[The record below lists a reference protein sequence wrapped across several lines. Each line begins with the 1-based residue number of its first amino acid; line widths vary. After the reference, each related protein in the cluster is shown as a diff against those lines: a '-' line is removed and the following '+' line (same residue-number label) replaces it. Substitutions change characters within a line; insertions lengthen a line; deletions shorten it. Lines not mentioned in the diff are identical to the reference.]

1 MLQESL
7 IDFSMWQSF
16 FEADFARIALI
27 CTLLV
32 GALCGVLSPTIV
44 LKQRSYVGDTL
55 AHLVFPGLVAGYF
68 TAAAFDLPLW
78 GTLMV
83 GAAVTGLV
91 GSILVERLER
101 ILNLPPDSAAVLTLT
116 GFFAAGVVA
125 VSRLRGTRI
134 DLERFLFGDVLNLTN
149 LDAVVL
155 GVVLA
160 VVTSFVVVLRKDWDA
175 WLSDP
180 EFARLMG
187 FRVAL
192 IERLFPIVV
201 TAAVLTG
208 LVAVGG
214 LMISALLAVPASL
227 LPPKSAFSIPSLL
240 FSIALSLIGLLA
252 AFALDWP
259 VGSTIVLVGFVLVL
273 AKAIVISLAK
283 RDSAASI

>member
-1 MLQESL
+1 MLQEKL
-7 IDFSMWQSF
+7 IDFSLWQSF
-16 FEADFARIALI
+16 FDAEFAQMALL
-27 CTLLV
+27 CTVLV
-32 GALCGVLSPTIV
+32 GALCGLLSPTIV
-44 LKQRSYVGDTL
+44 LKQRAYIGDTL

-68 TAAAFDLPLW
+68 AAAAFGLPLW
-78 GTLMV
+78 GAMML
-83 GAAVTGLV
+83 GAVVTGLV
-91 GSILVERLER
+91 GSFAVERLER

-125 VSRLRGTRI
+125 VSRLRGTRL

-149 LDAVVL
+149 LDAILLCVVL
-155 GVVLA
+155 
-160 VVTSFVVVLRKDWDA
+160 VVVGALLFLLRKDWDA
-175 WLSDP
+175 WLSDA

-192 IERLFPIVV
+192 IEKLFPVVV

-214 LMISALLAVPASL
+214 LMMSALLTVPAAL
-227 LPPKSAFSIPSLL
+227 LPPKSAFSLRTLL
-240 FSIALSLIGLLA
+240 FSTILALIGLFA

-273 AKAIVISLAK
+273 AKAIVVSLAQ
-283 RDSAASI
+283 RSTAAKD

>member
-1 MLQESL
+1 M
-7 IDFSMWQSF
+7 
-16 FEADFARIALI
+16 
-27 CTLLV
+27 
-32 GALCGVLSPTIV
+32 
-44 LKQRSYVGDTL
+44 
-55 AHLVFPGLVAGYF
+55 
-68 TAAAFDLPLW
+68 
-78 GTLMV
+78 
-83 GAAVTGLV
+83 

-227 LPPKSAFSIPSLL
+227 LPPKSAFSIPALL